1 MLETKFSRRLVV
13 LLAALLAVGLAAA
26 PAYAGKTVKTR
37 GGDSFSPNE
46 YLSSTLHFDAGVIF
60 VRPNERVTWVDADK
74 SGDPHSIT
82 SVLEKNVPNTVDE
95 IFACPIC
102 SLINN
107 HLEDPNDPDS
117 GSREDARGHGPG
129 RDAVAGR
136 LAHPP
141 AREEDRR
148 AREGQGR
155 PADPLPLRHPSVDA
169 GDDPRH
175 EDRHGAP
182 LARTISG
189 RVAVCG
195 LRRVP
200 PSGGVGG
207 RFLG

>member
-37 GGDSFSPNE
+37 GGDAFSPNE

-60 VRPNERVTWVDADK
+60 VRSGERVTWVDADK

-82 SVLEKNVPNTVDE
+82 MVMEKNVPNTVNE

-117 GSREDARGHGPG
+117 G
-129 RDAVAGR
+129 
-136 LAHPP
+136 
-141 AREEDRR
+141 
-148 AREGQGR
+148 
-155 PADPLPLRHPSVDA
+155 
-169 GDDPRH
+169 
-175 EDRHGAP
+175 
-182 LARTISG
+182 LAR
-189 RVAVCG
+189 
-195 LRRVP
+195 RRVDFGP
-200 PSGGVGG
+200 AGMQSQGDSLILLPGKRIGARVNAKVGRRLHYLCAIHPWMQG
-207 RFLG
+207 TIRVTKTGKAPRS